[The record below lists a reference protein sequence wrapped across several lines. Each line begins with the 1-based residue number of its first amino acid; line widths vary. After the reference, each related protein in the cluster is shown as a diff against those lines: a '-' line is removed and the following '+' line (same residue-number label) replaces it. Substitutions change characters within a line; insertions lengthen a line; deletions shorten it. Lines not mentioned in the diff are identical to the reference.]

1 MSKVRFVIIGNGM
14 VGYCFIEDFFDK
26 FDAVNFD
33 IIVFCEELCIV
44 YDCVYFLFYF
54 FYYIVEELLLVCEGF
69 YEKYGIKVLVGECVI
84 IINCQEKVIYFSVGC
99 IVFYDKLIMV
109 IGFYL
114 WILLIKGF
122 DIQDCFVYCIIE
134 DFNVIE
140 FCVCCSKCGVVVGG
154 GLLGLEV
161 VGVLK
166 NLGIEIYVIEFVFML
181 MVEQF
186 DQMGGEQLC
195 CKIESMGVCV
205 YISKNIFEIVQ
216 EGVEVCKIMCFVDGS
231 ELEVDFI
238 VFFIGICLCDKL
250 VIQCGLDVV
259 LCGGIVINDFCQIF
273 DLDIYV
279 IGECVSWN
287 NCVFGLVVFG
297 YKMVQ
302 VVVDYIFGSENV
314 FEGVDFSVKLKLLG
328 VDVGGIGDVYG
339 CMFGVCSYVYF
350 DESKEIYKCL
360 IVSEDNKI
368 LFGVV
373 LVGDISDYGNLL

>member
-14 VGYCFIEDFFDK
+14 VGYRFIEDFFDK

-33 IIVFCEELCIV
+33 IIVFCEESRIV
-44 YDCVYFLFYF
+44 YDRVYFSFYF
-54 FYYIVEELLLVCEGF
+54 FYYIVEELSLVREGF
-69 YEKYGIKVLVGECVI
+69 YEKYGIKVLVGERVI
-84 IINCQEKVIYFSVGC
+84 IINRQEKVIYFSVGR

-109 IGFYL
+109 IGFYS
-114 WILLIKGF
+114 WISLIKGF
-122 DIQDCFVYCIIE
+122 DIQDCFVYRIIE

-140 FCVCCSKCGVVVGG
+140 FCVRRSKRGVVVGG

-161 VGVLK
+161 VGALK

-186 DQMGGEQLC
+186 DQMGGEQLRR
-195 CKIESMGVCV
+195 KIESMGVRV

-216 EGVEVCKIMCFVDGS
+216 EGVEARKIMRFVDGS

-238 VFFIGICLCDKL
+238 VFFIGIRSRDKL

-259 LCGGIVINDFCQIF
+259 SRGGIVINDFCQIF
-273 DLDIYV
+273 DSDIYV

-287 NCVFGLVVFG
+287 NRVFGLVVFG
-297 YKMVQ
+297 YKMAQ

-328 VDVGGIGDVYG
+328 VDVGGIGDAYG
-339 CMFGVCSYVYF
+339 RTFGVRSYVYF
-350 DESKEIYKCL
+350 DESKEIYKRL

-368 LFGVV
+368 LFGAV